1 MLVTIKYND
10 LHDNDKQVYAIL
22 ANYDI
27 EFIETRSDG
36 QLYIET
42 KYTTFRIKDRIV
54 LNKMLSEINQKTAK
68 GAEIIDIKE
77 DKKPYNFFNKLFN
90 KPKNYKTFVGYM
102 GQYSD
107 CWLFETEKTSYSQQ
121 VCAAIDELMGELSKD
136 GDKFKITIEKLEN
149 DKK

>member
-22 ANYDI
+22 ANHDI

-36 QLYIET
+36 QPYIET
-42 KYTTFRIKDRIV
+42 KYTTFRIKDRIA

-68 GAEIIDIKE
+68 GAEIIEIKQE
-77 DKKPYNFFNKLFN
+77 KISHNFFKRLLNSSK
-90 KPKNYKTFVGYM
+90 KSKIFVGYIA
-102 GQYSD
+102 QYSD

-121 VCAAIDELMGELSKD
+121 VCATIDELMGELSKD
-136 GDKFKITIEKLEN
+136 GDRFKITIEKIEN